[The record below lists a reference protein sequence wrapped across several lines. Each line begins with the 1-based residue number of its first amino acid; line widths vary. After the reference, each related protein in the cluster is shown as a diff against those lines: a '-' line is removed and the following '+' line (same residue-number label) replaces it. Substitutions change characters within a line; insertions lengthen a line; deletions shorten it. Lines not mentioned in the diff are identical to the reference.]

1 MSEINKTKQLENL
14 FIRKITNRKI
24 RRIFAKTEKKSIKKK
39 ESPPEKTSKT
49 ADAPSVVLLN
59 ANRDVDQAKETDLE
73 KKKRDFETG
82 VEWSRQGIEWLSNS
96 SMGLPNFLWFIKY
109 VILSEHKRDMERS
122 ARMNWGRWIG
132 EFSGYVLT
140 GQVSMQQALTF
151 IEDMCKRYI
160 PSTVNEKDGEMN
172 EHYMQYAK
180 GMIEEIVY
188 QVSYHQPKNTTLVLE
203 RPIFLEIKDITCLFT
218 GFIDFAFIDEHGRLV
233 KWIELKTSY
242 PTPRGFY
249 KKDYKDKS
257 GEVKPEGSR
266 IWANASLPKE
276 PKPFH
281 LSQMSIYANAEKVLG
296 DMLYVVPNQQST
308 YFSHE
313 DYEDLQWD
321 RLNLELE
328 NIKQKAL
335 VRQTLLS
342 LSDDPYK
349 ILKLIPP
356 EFEHQFFKNIE
367 PKYKQMIYD
376 LYKNK
381 EEKTA

>member
-1 MSEINKTKQLENL
+1 M
-14 FIRKITNRKI
+14 
-24 RRIFAKTEKKSIKKK
+24 
-39 ESPPEKTSKT
+39 
-49 ADAPSVVLLN
+49 
-59 ANRDVDQAKETDLE
+59 
-73 KKKRDFETG
+73 
-82 VEWSRQGIEWLSNS
+82 
-96 SMGLPNFLWFIKY
+96 
-109 VILSEHKRDMERS
+109 
-122 ARMNWGRWIG
+122 
-132 EFSGYVLT
+132 
-140 GQVSMQQALTF
+140 
-151 IEDMCKRYI
+151 
-160 PSTVNEKDGEMN
+160 
-172 EHYMQYAK
+172 
-180 GMIEEIVY
+180 
-188 QVSYHQPKNTTLVLE
+188 
-203 RPIFLEIKDITCLFT
+203 FT

-266 IWANASLPKE
+266 IWANAALPKE